1 MDNRV
6 EAILIGPRMEDLP
19 MIEKLISS
27 GGMIIAAVIASED
40 NPAAKWLVESGIER
54 FEKLP
59 EVPRLLPGQLLL
71 NLDQPQ
77 PDPEIME
84 LVAMHGLSIVNR
96 DAALRMTGGHT
107 EPGAED
113 SVRTANVL
121 RHYRQLLED
130 YFPTSKHSST
140 AVKLAAC
147 LTEATTIWEASGGV
161 ILTGARGGETL
172 GIAAQRG
179 INLPRDIVIESEG
192 NPLLSHCYSRGK
204 HSIVPELSEA
214 EAELLPGVK
223 PASAALLSIKSG
235 SVVRG
240 VLVLWSNHKRHF
252 ESSDLTPLSL
262 FAYYIATL
270 LEIDELGDKLEENL
284 VIDPLT
290 GFHNRRQFHYR
301 LRQEVL
307 RAKRYTLNVS
317 LVVFDIDHLDDYNS
331 ACGHMLGNLA
341 LSDIASIF
349 KKCTREVDFIARIGG
364 DEFAAILPETNRLGA
379 IRLADRMCA
388 EVASYPFPVPNNKA
402 SSTLTL
408 CAGIAAFPSASGT
421 EQDILTKAFKA
432 LELAKNKGSNSIKL
446 WDDDLEAEG

>member
-1 MDNRV
+1 
-6 EAILIGPRMEDLP
+6 MEDLP
-19 MIEKLISS
+19 MIEKLVSS
-27 GGMIIAAVIASED
+27 GGITIAAVIASED
-40 NPAAKWLVESGIER
+40 NPAANWLVESGIDRYDEL
-54 FEKLP
+54 K

-71 NLDQPQ
+71 NLDKSQ
-77 PDPEIME
+77 PDPGIMQ

-96 DAALRMTGGHT
+96 EAALRMSGEH
-107 EPGAED
+107 AEQAVD
-113 SVRTANVL
+113 DNFRTATVL

-147 LTEATTIWEASGGV
+147 LTEAATVWEASGGV
-161 ILTGARGGETL
+161 ILTGAKGGESL

-179 INLPRDIVIESEG
+179 INLPRDLVIEAES
-192 NPLLSHCYSRGK
+192 NPLISNCYSRGK
-204 HSIVPELSEA
+204 HRAIPELLSDES
-214 EAELLPGVK
+214 ELLPGVK
-223 PASAALLSIKSG
+223 AASAALLAVKSG

-240 VLVLWSNHKRHF
+240 VLILWSNEKNHF
-252 ESSDLTPLSL
+252 ENSDLTPLSL

-301 LRQEVL
+301 LRQEIL

-317 LVVFDIDHLDDYNS
+317 LVVFDIDHLDEYNN

-408 CAGIAAFPSASGT
+408 CAGIAAYPSASGT

-432 LELAKNKGSNSIKL
+432 LELAKKNGTNNIKL